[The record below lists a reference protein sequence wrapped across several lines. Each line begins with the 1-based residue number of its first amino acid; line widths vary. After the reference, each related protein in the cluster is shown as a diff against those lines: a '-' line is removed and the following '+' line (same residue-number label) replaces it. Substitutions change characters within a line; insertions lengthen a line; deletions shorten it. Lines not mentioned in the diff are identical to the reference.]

1 MKYKDYYELLGV
13 DKNASQEEIKKAYR
27 KLAKKYHPDMN
38 AGNEKAQEKFKEIN
52 EAYEVLGNENKRKKY
67 DTLGSGYNFYGGQE
81 FDPSQFGFG
90 DGVHFEFGGRDGGA
104 GSFSDFFNMFFGGN
118 AHDIGDLFGRRRGFS
133 GSQMQKGQDVE
144 SEIEVTLK
152 EAYEGATRRISLRVG
167 NEYKTISVKIP
178 KGMIPGKKIKIKGQ
192 GSPGINGAPGDL
204 YLKVKLSQDD
214 QFKLEGLDIISEV
227 RLTPWEALFGAK
239 VVVST
244 LDGKVKVKV
253 PAGIQSGQK
262 IRIPRKGYRDM
273 KGNNGDMYIEARI
286 INPTHI
292 TREEKELYKKLKDI
306 SNFNPRE

>member
-1 MKYKDYYELLGV
+1 MKYKDYYEILGV

-52 EAYEVLGNENKRKKY
+52 EAYEVLGDENKRKKY

-90 DGVHFEFGGRDGGA
+90 DGVHFEFGGRGG
-104 GSFSDFFNMFFGGN
+104 GFSDFFNMFFGGSDY
-118 AHDIGDLFGRRRGFS
+118 DIGDLFGGRRGFS
-133 GSQMQKGQDVE
+133 STRVQKGQDVE

-152 EAYEGATRRISLRVG
+152 EAYEGATKRVSLRMG

-178 KGMIPGKKIKIKGQ
+178 RGIIPGKKIKIKGQ
-192 GSPGINGAPGDL
+192 GSPGIGGVNGDL
-204 YLKVKLSQDD
+204 YLKIKLVKND
-214 QFKLEGLDIISEV
+214 QFKLEGLNIISDV
-227 RLTPWEALFGAK
+227 KITPWEALFGAK
-239 VVVST
+239 VVVNT
-244 LDGKVKVKV
+244 LDGKVKVKI

-273 KGNNGDMYIEARI
+273 NGNLGDMYIEAKI
-286 INPTHI
+286 VNPTHL
-292 TREEKELYKKLKDI
+292 TKGERELYKKLKDI